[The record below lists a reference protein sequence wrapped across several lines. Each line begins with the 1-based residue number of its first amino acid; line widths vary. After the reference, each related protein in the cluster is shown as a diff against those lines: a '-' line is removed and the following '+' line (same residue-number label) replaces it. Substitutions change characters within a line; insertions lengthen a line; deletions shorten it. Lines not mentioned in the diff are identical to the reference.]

1 MEIIILVKF
10 EYGIYVYDNK
20 ILNYLYR
27 ENRIININMFIV

>member
-10 EYGIYVYDNK
+10 EYGIYGYDNK

-27 ENRIININMFIV
+27 ENSIIYINMFIV